1 MRYSIILFFA
11 LSLFCPV
18 FTLRAD
24 DTDDAI
30 VKATTRYLTKNAPGT
45 EIAVEVE
52 KIIPG
57 FARATATPV
66 GGVITDPVDVYLK
79 GSGQKWT
86 VLTFGTGL
94 IDSDLKALGI
104 PVSLAD

>member
-1 MRYSIILFFA
+1 MRFYLP
-11 LSLFCPV
+11 L
-18 FTLRAD
+18 FTLLLLLSSVSTQGD

-30 VKATTRYLTKNAPGT
+30 ISATTRYLSENHPGT
-45 EIAVEVE
+45 EIAVVVE
-52 KIIPG
+52 KVIPG

-66 GGVITDPVDVYLK
+66 AGVITDPVDVYLK

-94 IDSDLKALGI
+94 IESDLAEFGI
-104 PVSLAD
+104 PASLAD